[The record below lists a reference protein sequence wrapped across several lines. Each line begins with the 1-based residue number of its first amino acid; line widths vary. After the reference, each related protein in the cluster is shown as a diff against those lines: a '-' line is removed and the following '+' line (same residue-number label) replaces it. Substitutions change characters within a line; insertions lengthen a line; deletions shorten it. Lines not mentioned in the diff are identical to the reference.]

1 MTYKSEREE
10 DEINYALSKKKKIA
24 KSHRSNVK
32 ISQIFVLDK
41 VSFFWKRLFLPFLAL
56 NLKTDT
62 VSIPCS

>member
-10 DEINYALSKKKKIA
+10 DENNYALSKKKQIA

-41 VSFFWKRLFLPFLAL
+41 VFFFWKRLFLPFLAL

>member
-10 DEINYALSKKKKIA
+10 DENNYALSKKKQIA

-41 VSFFWKRLFLPFLAL
+41 VPFFVFAIFS
-56 NLKTDT
+56 LKPKNRYCKHTL
-62 VSIPCS
+62 